1 MSIDT
6 RIEEIKRQG
15 YYVDFGDVFNQSFAH
30 FKKIALN
37 AGLVFILLVLVLGI
51 FLFGLGLVGMGLS
64 SFANGMTDLD
74 LTGFSTVGLVIYFVA
89 VVLISGLAAPINAGI
104 INMAY
109 LAAHNRDF
117 SVSTAF
123 SYYQTKYFKEL
134 FVVTVL
140 STFLNLVVNFALET
154 VGYGFI
160 GQIFNY
166 LVAFFLILS
175 TPLIIFGEVKAIE
188 SIKLSIL
195 IVSKQFFILLGLV
208 IVSVIFCCLGIFGL
222 CIGIFFTIAFLHATI
237 YSIYDN
243 IIGTDDGDEL
253 DEIGRT
259 IE

>member
-15 YYVDFGDVFNQSFAH
+15 YYVDFGDVFNQSFAN
-30 FKKIALN
+30 FKKIALI

-51 FLFGLGLVGMGLS
+51 FVFGLGVVGMGMS
-64 SFANGMTDLD
+64 TFANGMTDINLSD
-74 LTGFSTVGLVIYFVA
+74 FSSVGLVIYFVA
-89 VVLISGLAAPINAGI
+89 VVLISALVAPINAGI
-104 INMAY
+104 VNMAY
-109 LAAHNRDF
+109 LAAHNKDF

-123 SYYQTKYFKEL
+123 GYYQTKYFKEL
-134 FVVTVL
+134 FVVAVL

-154 VGYGFI
+154 IGYAFI

-188 SIKLSIL
+188 SIRLSIL
-195 IVSKQFFILLGLV
+195 IISKQFFMLLGLV
-208 IVSVIFCCLGIFGL
+208 IVSVIFCFLGIIGL
-222 CIGIFFTIAFLHATI
+222 CIGIFFTMPFLHATI

-243 IIGTDDGDEL
+243 IIGTDGGDEL

>member
-6 RIEEIKRQG
+6 RIEEIRRQG
-15 YYVDFGDVFNQSFAH
+15 YYVDFGDVFNQSYAN

-37 AGLVFILLVLVLGI
+37 AGLVFILLVLMLGI
-51 FLFGLGLVGMGLS
+51 FMFGLGLVGVGLS
-64 SFANGMTDLD
+64 SFATGITNLD
-74 LTGFSTVGLVIYFVA
+74 FSGFSTVGLLIYFFA
-89 VVLISGLAAPINAGI
+89 VVLVSGLAAPINAGI

-109 LAAHNRDF
+109 LAAHNREF

-123 SYYQTKYFKEL
+123 GYYQSNYFKEL
-134 FVVTVL
+134 FVVAVL
-140 STFLNLVVNFALET
+140 STFLNLVVNFALES
-154 VGYGFI
+154 VGYAFL

-166 LVAFFLILS
+166 LVAFFLMLS

-195 IVSKQFFILLGLV
+195 IVSKQFFILLGLA

-222 CIGIFFTIAFLHATI
+222 CIGIFFTIPFLHATT

-243 IIGTDDGDEL
+243 IIGTQGGDEL
-253 DEIGRT
+253 DEIGT
-259 IE
+259 TAE